1 MTDTKY
7 ESYTDRAIRIA
18 QEYTDRKTRWDCLWT
33 LLLVS
38 CHRLSM
44 LETQQI
50 ADALDEYQGR
60 PG

>member
-1 MTDTKY
+1 MRDEVPET
-7 ESYTDRAIRIA
+7 YTARAIRLA
-18 QEYTDRKTRWDCLWT
+18 QEYTDRMTRWDCLWT

-44 LETQQI
+44 LDTQKI
-50 ADALDEYQGR
+50 AKALDEYQGR